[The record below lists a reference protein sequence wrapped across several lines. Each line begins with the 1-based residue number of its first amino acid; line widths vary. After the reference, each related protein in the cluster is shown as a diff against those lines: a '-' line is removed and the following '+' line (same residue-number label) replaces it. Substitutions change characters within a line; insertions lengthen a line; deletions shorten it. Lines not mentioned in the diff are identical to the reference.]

1 MDKAQFVSKRL
12 PFFISFLLLSQI
24 LFFTSLDAVAD
35 DTSSNAT
42 ELFEGTAE
50 TSWICSPDCGSE
62 PVDSIDWYKTTLQ
75 EKQQIQFFIHN
86 NNDYSLVTL
95 EASLFSGS
103 DSNLQETIQIEA
115 DENNS
120 LTIYVEEITQLFVSV
135 EAIDG
140 WGDDGTNYTIS
151 MLIESDNHADTAT
164 RIEVGKFLEIGY
176 VCISDCPGGIL
187 DSEDWYVF
195 SVNAG
200 DQIGVV
206 AEELTWFT
214 YLDFEIYIMNEQN
227 NPELHTYEYHGGSA
241 GGPQDYSVRA
251 WFNATET
258 QEIYV
263 RVFTNQS
270 DDVLYNL
277 SVSSGQWVNVIED
290 DFYWLSFP
298 NLQFGDTL
306 RVQAIRTDT
315 PNDLDILLFNS
326 SEFQSY
332 RNEVVNNDSSS
343 PSELMA
349 VPDCLVCS
357 FSFTLTNEVSGL
369 TSAKPSKFHDSNQ
382 KISWAPSLYFVADYT
397 DYRSNPPANSE
408 IDVASVFLSVSL
420 LESAPVV
427 ENYDI
432 FVYNDLG
439 NLTLYSSGVVS
450 NGEIS
455 PPDGS
460 WPIGLTSNTE
470 EKSTSTFLL
479 RVTAASTG
487 EVHSNSQFEIYN
499 YRPEVCLTV
508 TGDLNGAY
516 VEGLPIHFNSACSFD
531 LDNDLLTQSWKI
543 NGVEVDTSEQIS
555 VSPILGQLEVEL
567 VVSDIEG
574 LNDSFQTSIDVVP
587 FPKTHYSESN
597 DIEYVVNSDYT
608 ITSRNVI
615 YDNTT
620 ISPEWTNWEIIGS
633 QIGIGLS
640 IESRVVQSS
649 ETSLSFIHDES
660 SEQTQITLLE
670 SRSITETALKVN
682 LILIIRDVE
691 NGSETVYDMPMPT
704 ADRMYDGQSWIVV
717 PSLTGFL
724 TTVYF
729 WDRLA
734 VVDSGVWVDGMSDY
748 SELDLEMPTLDL
760 IQYIE
765 LLIQTIPGSQ
775 LPLLFLG
782 LAVDYNLF
790 IDIDLKLEIHN
801 EGGIQIYHQPNGQS
815 PGQYFYPT
823 ATISQQTN
831 QSYSLYPFTS
841 LDSTIDIFGSIGL
854 RLRIAQPG
862 WLTFGLG
869 YLVDDP
875 MFLEGNWETELT
887 NSDDALASSHSLGFM
902 LSDASVQG
910 RKIFVPPVQE
920 GPIDDQNTGA
930 VDDSQNSNGDDNTND
945 GGNTGINE
953 SPSIDDLNSE
963 LLNSKTLIFI
973 GISSLTILLVA
984 IRLVMKLKKKRPAD
998 RFK

>member
-12 PFFISFLLLSQI
+12 PLFISFLLLSQV

-42 ELFEGTAE
+42 EIFEDTVQ
-50 TSWICSPDCGSE
+50 TNWICSPDCGSE
-62 PVDSIDWYKTTLQ
+62 PIDSIDWYKTTLQ
-75 EKQQIQFFIHN
+75 ANQQIQFFINN
-86 NNDYSLVTL
+86 NNDFSLVTL
-95 EASLFSGS
+95 EASLFTGN
-103 DSNLQETIQIEA
+103 DSNIQETIEIDA

-120 LTIYVEEITQLFVSV
+120 LTIFVEEITQLFVSV

-151 MLIESDNHADTAT
+151 MLIESDNHADDAT
-164 RIEVGKFLEIGY
+164 RIEVGEFLEVGY
-176 VCISDCPGGIL
+176 VCIADCPGGVL
-187 DSEDWYVF
+187 DSEDWFVF

-206 AEELTWFT
+206 AEELTWFS
-214 YLDFEIYIMNEQN
+214 YLDFEIYIMDEEN
-227 NPELHTYEYHGGSA
+227 NPELHTYEYHGGSS
-241 GGPQDYSVRA
+241 GGPQEYSVRA
-251 WFNATET
+251 WINATET

-277 SVSSGQWVNVIED
+277 SVSSGQWVDVVED

-298 NLQFGDTL
+298 DLQFGDTL
-306 RVQAIRTDT
+306 RVQAIRTDS

-332 RNEVVNNDSSS
+332 RNEVVNNESSS
-343 PSELMA
+343 PDELMA
-349 VPDCLVCS
+349 VQDCLVCS

-369 TSAKPSKFHDSNQ
+369 TSAKPSKFHNTDQ

-420 LESAPVV
+420 LESATVV

-432 FVYNDLG
+432 FVTNELG
-439 NLTLYSSGVVS
+439 NLTSFASGVVS
-450 NGEIS
+450 DGEIS

-460 WPIGLTSNTE
+460 WPIGLTSITE

-479 RVTAASTG
+479 RVTDALTG
-487 EVHSNSQFEIYN
+487 AVHSISQFEIYN

-516 VEGLPIHFNSACSFD
+516 VEGLPIYFNSACSFD
-531 LDNDLLTQSWKI
+531 LDNDLLTHSWKI
-543 NGVEVDTSEQIS
+543 NGVVVDTSEQIS
-555 VSPILGQLEVEL
+555 VIPISGQLDVEL
-567 VVSDIEG
+567 VLSDIYG
-574 LNDSFQTSIDVVP
+574 LNDSFQTTIDVVP
-587 FPKTHYSESN
+587 FPKSHYSASDEV
-597 DIEYVVNSDYT
+597 EYVVNSDYT

-649 ETSLSFIHDES
+649 ETSLSFSHDET

-682 LILIIRDVE
+682 LILIIRNVE
-691 NGSETVYDMPMPT
+691 NGTETVYDMPMPT
-704 ADRMYDGQSWIVV
+704 ADRMYDGQSWIVI

-790 IDIDLKLEIHN
+790 IDIDLKLEIQN
-801 EGGIQIYHQPNGQS
+801 DGGIQVYHEPNGQR
-815 PGQYFYPT
+815 PGQYFFPT

-831 QSYSLYPFTS
+831 QSYTLYPFTS

-887 NSDDALASSHSLGFM
+887 NSDDALATSHSLGFM
-902 LSDASVQG
+902 LSDASIEG
-910 RKIFVPPVQE
+910 MKIFVPPVQE
-920 GPIDDQNTGA
+920 EPIDDQNSGS
-930 VDDSQNSNGDDNTND
+930 DDDLITNGNDNTND
-945 GGNTGINE
+945 GDNLGISD
-953 SPSIDDLNSE
+953 SPSIEDLNSE

-984 IRLVMKLKKKRPAD
+984 IRLVMKLKKKKPAD
-998 RFK
+998 KFK